1 MSDFT
6 ITDAIN
12 SVVLQT
18 REHVDPEDPGAAG
31 TGSEVLLARYGLT
44 NEDVEKPLQQY
55 TLRLAFPMIMQG
67 DSDSAFLAI
76 FLAGAVF
83 ADRKREAS
91 SSSAPACPACG
102 GAPED
107 LVLMTGTGVTN
118 PTRYFKCANGHR
130 WDVET
135 GALI

>member
-83 ADRKREAS
+83 ADRKREAARREPGTCPS
-91 SSSAPACPACG
+91 CGQSAQEKTTIGDAAG
-102 GAPED
+102 DG
-107 LVLMTGTGVTN
+107 MS
-118 PTRYFKCANGHR
+118 YFKCANGHR